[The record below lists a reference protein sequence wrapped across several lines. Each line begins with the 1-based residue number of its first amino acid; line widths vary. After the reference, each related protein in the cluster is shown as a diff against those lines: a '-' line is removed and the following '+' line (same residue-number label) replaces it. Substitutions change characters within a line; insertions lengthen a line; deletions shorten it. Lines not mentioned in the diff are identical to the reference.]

1 MDQNK
6 FFVTNNAVEGYNF
19 RLKSIFRGEKV
30 PFTVWVKK
38 IEKEIAA

>member
-1 MDQNK
+1 MLWTKNSGSLDDNK

-30 PFTVWVKK
+30 PFTV
-38 IEKEIAA
+38 